1 MRYFP
6 AFLDLQSKP
15 VLIAGGDEEAL
26 RKARLIRKAD
36 PSITFVASDIAP
48 SIHEEFGHNARL
60 IERRFRASYLKG
72 DQLHRPA
79 IIIVATGDAIEDER
93 IALKAR
99 AKRIPVNVVDRPEL
113 CDFVVP
119 SMVERGDL
127 VIGISTGG
135 QAPVLGRSLRASIE
149 ALLPQRLADL
159 TAFAS
164 DFREAVAATLPKEQR
179 RRFWEK
185 LFAGPIADL
194 VLAGRAPEA
203 REQTVRLLNQPAA
216 HDEGFVHI
224 VGAGPGDPEL
234 LTLKALRVLQEADV
248 VLHDN
253 LVTDGIMELVR
264 RDATRIYVG
273 KKKADHALPQ
283 EQIAEK
289 MIALARDGK
298 RVVRLKGGDPFIF
311 GRGGEELDAL
321 MAAGINAEVVPGITA
336 ATGCGAVAGVPL
348 THRDHAQA
356 VTFVTGHARG
366 DAAPDLDWQ
375 ALANLGHTLVVY
387 MGVGTAARTSAHLL
401 KAGMK
406 VTTPVA
412 IIEKGTTPEQK
423 IVRTDITHLPRDI
436 KQAGITGPAILVIGE
451 VAAKANGRGL
461 IDLATMQK
469 TPEKLSA

>member
-6 AFLDLQSKP
+6 AFFDLRYKP
-15 VLIAGGDEEAL
+15 VLIAGGGEEAL
-26 RKARLIRKAD
+26 RKARLVRKAN
-36 PSITFVASDIAP
+36 PSITFVAHEFDTELR
-48 SIHEEFGHNARL
+48 EEFSEGAQL
-60 IERRFRASYLKG
+60 IQRRFKASDLKG
-72 DQLHRPA
+72 DRLHRPA
-79 IIIVATGDAIEDER
+79 IVIVATGDALEDER

-99 AKRIPVNVVDRPEL
+99 AKRIPVNVVDRPEF

-135 QAPVLGRSLRASIE
+135 QAPVLGRSLRARLE

-164 DFREAVAATLPKEQR
+164 DFRGAVAATLPKEQR
-179 RRFWEK
+179 RSFWEK

-194 VLAGRAPEA
+194 VLAGNESEA
-203 REQTVRLLNQPAA
+203 REQTVRLLNQPTANE
-216 HDEGFVHI
+216 EGFVHI

-234 LTLKALRVLQEADV
+234 LTVKALRVLQEADV

-253 LVTDGIMELVR
+253 LVTDGILELIR

-289 MIALARDGK
+289 MIALAREGK

-321 MAAGINAEVVPGITA
+321 DAAGINAAVIPGITA

-348 THRDHAQA
+348 THRDHSQA
-356 VTFVTGHARG
+356 VTFVTGHAKG

-375 ALANLGHTLVVY
+375 SLANLGHTLVVY

-406 VTTPVA
+406 VTMPVA

-423 IVRTDITHLPRDI
+423 VVRTDITHLPSDI

-451 VAAKANGRGL
+451 VAAKASGRGL
-461 IDLATMQK
+461 IDLATAQN
-469 TPEKLSA
+469 TAEKLSA